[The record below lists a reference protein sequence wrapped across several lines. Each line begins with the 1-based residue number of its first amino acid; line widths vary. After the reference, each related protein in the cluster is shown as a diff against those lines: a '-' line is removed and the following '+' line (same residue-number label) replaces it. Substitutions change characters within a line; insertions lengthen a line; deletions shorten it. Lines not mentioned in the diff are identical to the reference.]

1 MRLRLLLLLL
11 LGVVTTT
18 ISVATAITTTITT
31 STTTLSI
38 LLLRLL
44 RQPAG
49 RSVVIPTS
57 RTAAA
62 AASTDPAGTA
72 TPLAILIVPLDV
84 HLLPPQHLDLV
95 AVTHGQLVDG
105 GVAVGVEHVDEAAA
119 AMSASSAAPVAA
131 VGVPIGKHV
140 DVVDGA
146 ELLEEGPDLIGS
158 PLVRAVGDE
167 ELAPLVE
174 GGQGAPGRG
183 VAAAAPSASDSRHCF
198 LCFTIYLSCSSVLS
212 VVSPSKSG

>member
-1 MRLRLLLLLL
+1 MRLLLLL
-11 LGVVTTT
+11 LGVVTSTV
-18 ISVATAITTTITT
+18 SVATATATATATITT
-31 STTTLSI
+31 SATLSI
-38 LLLRLL
+38 LLLLRLL
-44 RQPAG
+44 RQPTG
-49 RSVVIPTS
+49 RPVLIPTS

-62 AASTDPAGTA
+62 AAASGTAPAATA

-131 VGVPIGKHV
+131 VGVSIGKHV

-146 ELLEEGPDLIGS
+146 ELLEEGPDLIGG

-174 GGQGAPGRG
+174 GGQGAPRG
-183 VAAAAPSASDSRHCF
+183 SSSTSSASGS
-198 LCFTIYLSCSSVLS
+198 
-212 VVSPSKSG
+212 

>member
-1 MRLRLLLLLL
+1 MRLLLLL

-38 LLLRLL
+38 LLLLLL

-62 AASTDPAGTA
+62 AAAASTAPAGTA
-72 TPLAILIVPLDV
+72 TSTPLAILIVPLDV

-131 VGVPIGKHV
+131 VGVSIGKHV

-146 ELLEEGPDLIGS
+146 ELLEEGPDLIGG

-174 GGQGAPGRG
+174 GGQGAPRG
-183 VAAAAPSASDSRHCF
+183 SSSSTTSSASGS
-198 LCFTIYLSCSSVLS
+198 
-212 VVSPSKSG
+212 

>member
-1 MRLRLLLLLL
+1 MRLLLLL
-11 LGVVTTT
+11 LGVVTSTV
-18 ISVATAITTTITT
+18 SVATATATITT
-31 STTTLSI
+31 SATLSI
-38 LLLRLL
+38 LLLLRLL
-44 RQPAG
+44 RQPTG
-49 RSVVIPTS
+49 RPVLIPTS

-62 AASTDPAGTA
+62 AAAGGTAPAGTA
-72 TPLAILIVPLDV
+72 TSTPLAILIVPLDV

-131 VGVPIGKHV
+131 VGVSIGKHV

-146 ELLEEGPDLIGS
+146 ELLEEGPDLIGG

-174 GGQGAPGRG
+174 GGQGAPRG
-183 VAAAAPSASDSRHCF
+183 SSSSTTSSASGS
-198 LCFTIYLSCSSVLS
+198 
-212 VVSPSKSG
+212 